1 MKKTVIKLFGILF
14 IVSLFALFFMKVNAS
29 IYVWDYSY
37 SSATIDIQLKIDDKL
52 ILDDSLHSS
61 PFFPIILDEKLR
73 YGVHKISVS
82 SKKAGV
88 NQESKVFLFLN
99 QYIYVGFLGADT
111 LYLEKKALVNRHDSV
126 TVFQSLFIEKTSGRH
141 QSEFV
146 IESRFNPF
154 YTE

>member
-14 IVSLFALFFMKVNAS
+14 IASLFALFFMKVNAS

-52 ILDDSLHSS
+52 ILDDSLHNS

-111 LYLEKKALVNRHDSV
+111 LYLEKKALVNRNDSV
-126 TVFQSLFIEKTSGRH
+126 AVFQSLFIEKTSGRH

>member
-1 MKKTVIKLFGILF
+1 
-14 IVSLFALFFMKVNAS
+14 MKVNAS

-61 PFFPIILDEKLR
+61 SFFPTILDEKLR

-111 LYLEKKALVNRHDSV
+111 LYLEKKVLVNRNDSV
-126 TVFQSLFIEKTSGRH
+126 AVFQSLFIEKTSGRH

>member
-111 LYLEKKALVNRHDSV
+111 LYLEKKALVNRNDSV
-126 TVFQSLFIEKTSGRH
+126 AVFQSLFIEKTSGRH

>member
-14 IVSLFALFFMKVNAS
+14 IASLFALFFMKVNAS

-52 ILDDSLHSS
+52 ILDDSLHNS

-111 LYLEKKALVNRHDSV
+111 LYLEKKALVNRNDSV
-126 TVFQSLFIEKTSGRH
+126 AVFQSLFIEKTSGRH

-146 IESRFNPF
+146 IEIRFNPF

>member
-126 TVFQSLFIEKTSGRH
+126 AVFQSLFIEKTSGCH

>member
-111 LYLEKKALVNRHDSV
+111 LYLEKKALVNRNDSV
-126 TVFQSLFIEKTSGRH
+126 AVFQSLFIEKTSGRH
-141 QSEFV
+141 QLEFV

>member
-111 LYLEKKALVNRHDSV
+111 LYLEKKALVNRNDSV
-126 TVFQSLFIEKTSGRH
+126 AVSQSLFIEKTSGRH

>member
-111 LYLEKKALVNRHDSV
+111 LYLEKKALVNRNDSV
-126 TVFQSLFIEKTSGRH
+126 AVFQSLFIEKTSGRH

-146 IESRFNPF
+146 IESRFNSF

>member
-14 IVSLFALFFMKVNAS
+14 IASLFALFFMKVNAS

-52 ILDDSLHSS
+52 ILDDSLHNS

-111 LYLEKKALVNRHDSV
+111 LYLEKKALVNRN
-126 TVFQSLFIEKTSGRH
+126 E
-141 QSEFV
+141 EFFFE
-146 IESRFNPF
+146 INNAII
-154 YTE
+154 

>member
-14 IVSLFALFFMKVNAS
+14 IASLFALFFMKVNAS

-52 ILDDSLHSS
+52 ILDDSLHNS

-88 NQESKVFLFLN
+88 NQESNVFLFLN

-111 LYLEKKALVNRHDSV
+111 LYLEKKALVNRNDSV
-126 TVFQSLFIEKTSGRH
+126 AVFQSLFIEKTSGRH

>member
-37 SSATIDIQLKIDDKL
+37 SSATIDIQLKIDDNL

-111 LYLEKKALVNRHDSV
+111 LYLEKKALVNRNDSV
-126 TVFQSLFIEKTSGRH
+126 AVFQSLFIEKTSGRH

>member
-1 MKKTVIKLFGILF
+1 M
-14 IVSLFALFFMKVNAS
+14 
-29 IYVWDYSY
+29 
-37 SSATIDIQLKIDDKL
+37 DIQLKIDDKL

-126 TVFQSLFIEKTSGRH
+126 AVFQSLFIEKTSGRH

-146 IESRFNPF
+146 DLIRFIQSNLNLYEKAKENIF
-154 YTE
+154 DYFFSITCVWHFTAIVL

>member
-1 MKKTVIKLFGILF
+1 M
-14 IVSLFALFFMKVNAS
+14 
-29 IYVWDYSY
+29 
-37 SSATIDIQLKIDDKL
+37 DIQLKIDDKL

-88 NQESKVFLFLN
+88 NQESEVFLFPN
-99 QYIYVGFLGADT
+99 QHIYIEFFGADT
-111 LYLEKKALVNRHDSV
+111 LYFEEKTFVNENDSV
-126 TVFQSLFIEKTSGRH
+126 EISRTLFIEKTLERH

>member
-14 IVSLFALFFMKVNAS
+14 IASLFALFFMKVNAS

-111 LYLEKKALVNRHDSV
+111 LYLEKKALVNRNDSV
-126 TVFQSLFIEKTSGRH
+126 AVFQSLFIEKTSGRH

>member
-82 SKKAGV
+82 SKKVGV

-111 LYLEKKALVNRHDSV
+111 LYLEKKALVNRNDSV
-126 TVFQSLFIEKTSGRH
+126 AVFQSLFIEKTSGRH

>member
-61 PFFPIILDEKLR
+61 PFFPTILNEKLR
-73 YGVHKISVS
+73 YGSHKINIS
-82 SKKAGV
+82 SKKADID
-88 NQESKVFLFLN
+88 QENKVFLFPN
-99 QYIYVGFLGADT
+99 QYVHIEFFRADT
-111 LYLEKKALVNRHDSV
+111 LGMGEEALAEYNSIIE
-126 TVFQSLFIEKTSGRH
+126 VFPGVFGKMTPFRTQSKFGVWTN
-141 QSEFV
+141 
-146 IESRFNPF
+146 FNPF